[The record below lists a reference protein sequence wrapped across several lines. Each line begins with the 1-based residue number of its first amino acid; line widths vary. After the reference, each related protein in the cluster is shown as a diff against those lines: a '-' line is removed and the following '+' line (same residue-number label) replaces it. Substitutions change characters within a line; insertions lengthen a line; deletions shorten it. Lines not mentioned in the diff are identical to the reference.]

1 MNATLFM
8 YLLIIFYI
16 SLLATLFSTP
26 FFIDFFTKHKI
37 IDLPGGRRINTYAV
51 PRMGGLIIYLTSIL
65 SIIIFHDHLEE
76 IKYFILGSVLLVA
89 VGIIDDIKDVSYKK
103 KFIVQFI
110 AAGFLVAFL
119 LQGDIKLSFLGLNIP
134 YPFDIIILTIF
145 IVGVINAINLYDGL
159 DGLVAGF
166 SLQVVI
172 VTFIIGWQIN
182 DELLLILSISL
193 IGSLTGFLKY
203 NAHPAKIFLG
213 DCGSL
218 TLGFFLVMASL
229 ISSKNVNTGNLDFT
243 FSFILLATPIIDTLK
258 VMFVRIKNG
267 RNPFVSDTSHVH
279 HIILGSN
286 VKHKTTVFILQGF
299 SLLFAITA
307 ILYLNNFAISIV
319 LFAFLV
325 LLLLMIK
332 RMLSGYKR
340 LGKQE
345 SVKKIYTKVLGVHSK
360 FFG

>member
-1 MNATLFM
+1 M
-8 YLLIIFYI
+8 YLLIIFFF

-26 FFIDFFTKHKI
+26 FLINYFTKHKI
-37 IDLPGGRRINTYAV
+37 IDLPGGRRINTQAI
-51 PRMGGLIIYLTSIL
+51 PRMGGIVLYITSLL
-65 SIIIFHDHLEE
+65 SIISFYGKLYE
-76 IKYFILGSVLLVA
+76 IKYFIFGSAFLLI
-89 VGIIDDIKDVSYKK
+89 VGVIDDIKEVNYKK

-110 AAGFLVAFL
+110 AAAFLVTFL
-119 LQGDIKLSFLGLNIP
+119 STEYSTLSFFGLNIP
-134 YPFDIIILTIF
+134 HPFDKVILTIF
-145 IVGVINAINLYDGL
+145 IVGVFNAINLFDGL
-159 DGLVAGF
+159 DGLVTGF
-166 SLQVVI
+166 SLLVTI

-182 DELLLILSISL
+182 NRLLLILSISL
-193 IGSLTGFLKY
+193 MGSLIGFLKY

-213 DCGSL
+213 DSGSL
-218 TLGFFLVMASL
+218 TLGFFLVTLTL
-229 ISSKNVNTGNLDFT
+229 ISSNNSVTGNMDLT
-243 FSFILLATPIIDTLK
+243 FSVILLAAPVIDTLK
-258 VMFVRIKNG
+258 VMFIRIKSG
-267 RNPFVSDTSHVH
+267 RNPFISDTSHVH

-307 ILYLNNFAISIV
+307 ILYLNNISISLI

-345 SVKKIYTKVLGVHSK
+345 SVKKIYTKVLGVHTK